1 MTPSRTTTT
10 TLLLAVMAGLGCSS
24 SSPGPAAGTG
34 DGGLPPGVDATS
46 DSHSVPPE
54 AGDALVHK
62 DAAPPDAGD
71 ALVREDAAPDAP
83 ISLDAPDDAGH
94 DAGPDA
100 ASPSGIAALTACL
113 GASVPLTISGQMPY
127 VSVAMTA
134 GSGTESGEFVL
145 DYATTFSSIDLSA
158 FAAPGPTTSGCN
170 ASELGSDC
178 TVGGFVFFGP
188 PSSVVLETED
198 FSDVSGTVRQAGIVG
213 TDLTSEHVLTLD
225 YAGGHAYAASPSTA
239 CSASALTAA
248 GFASLTTAGFFENNL
263 ALLEPGTDVDSN
275 DAEGESVPNVP
286 TVSVSVAGTK
296 ALAQLDTGFDDS
308 VTPFSVNV
316 NQAFYTAIVGAN
328 ASALVRAASL
338 DESLSTCVSGVS
350 EPVKA
355 YTLASGV
362 TFDFVGAGSSVARSY
377 ASAVIFVKET
387 PAAAQECG
395 GIGTWTV
402 PAAQVGASFYV
413 DMGALVFDPFGAEVW
428 IPHT

>member
-1 MTPSRTTTT
+1 MMMSARTRGA
-10 TLLLAVMAGLGCSS
+10 LLLAIPMGLGCSS
-24 SSPGPAAGTG
+24 SSAGPGFGSG
-34 DGGLPPGVDATS
+34 DGGVHEGLDGDT
-46 DSHSVPPE
+46 DSRSVS
-54 AGDALVHK
+54 L
-62 DAAPPDAGD
+62 DAADARPG
-71 ALVREDAAPDAP
+71 ALEASPDAP
-83 ISLDAPDDAGH
+83 VNVDARDAGVLDSGR
-94 DAGPDA
+94 DAGTDGSGPT
-100 ASPSGIAALTACL
+100 GIAALSSCL
-113 GASVPLTISGQMPY
+113 GTPAALTISGQMPY
-127 VSVAMTA
+127 VSVSMTS

-158 FAAPGPTTSGCN
+158 FTAPGPTTSGCD

-178 TVGGFVFFGP
+178 TVAGFAFFGAP
-188 PSSVVLETED
+188 ASVVLVTED
-198 FSDVSGTVRQAGIVG
+198 FSDVSGSVRQAGIIG
-213 TDLTSEHVLTLD
+213 TDLTSQQVITVD
-225 YAGGHAYAASPSTA
+225 YAGAHAYAASAASA

-248 GFASLTTAGFFENNL
+248 GFVSLTTAGFFENNIG
-263 ALLEPGTDVDSN
+263 LLEPGTDVDSN
-275 DAEGESVPNVP
+275 DAANESVPDVP
-286 TVSVSVAGTK
+286 TVAVRVGGTG

-316 NQAFYTAIVGAN
+316 NQAFYAAIVAAN

-338 DESLSTCVSGVS
+338 DESLSTCVEGVD

-355 YTLASGV
+355 YTLAAGV

-387 PAAAQECG
+387 PAAAQDCG

-413 DMGALVFDPFGAEVW
+413 DMGALVFDPFGAQVW